1 MQMKNSSHLEMQEVN
16 DDQIAA
22 IQDIWSD
29 KKDYDINCQKEKSS
43 G

>member
-1 MQMKNSSHLEMQEVN
+1 MN

-22 IQDIWSD
+22 IEDIWSD